1 MRDRTAVIG
10 TVVVFFGAY
19 LVEKGLGFPWACG
32 SLQFLA
38 MMPMAIPG
46 MVPGLSY
53 IFFFNNAANPLN
65 VIYGTMTILVVS
77 TITHFY
83 TVSHLTA
90 LTALKAMD
98 KAFEAVSASLKQ
110 PMTRMFTRIS
120 MPICLP
126 TMLDVAFCL
135 FVNAMTTVSA
145 VVFLY
150 APKTTLAAVAALNM
164 DDAGQIQAAAA
175 MCLLILYTNLGARL
189 VHAGATRLL
198 TRTQAWRKR

>member
-1 MRDRTAVIG
+1 MIG
-10 TVVVFFGAY
+10 TVVVFVGAY
-19 LVEKGLGFPWACG
+19 LVEKGRGFPWARG

-46 MVPGLSY
+46 MVPGLSC

-65 VIYGTMTILVVS
+65 VICGTMTILVVS

-135 FVNAMTTVSA
+135 FVNAMTTGSA
-145 VVFLY
+145 VVFLH

-175 MCLLILYTNLGARL
+175 MCLLILYTNFGALL